1 VGATS
6 VTATYFTG
14 ATFSGGTFY
23 GTHTGVAS
31 LTSGTFT
38 GTSVGAT
45 SVTATYFTGATF
57 SGGTFYGAAA
67 LTSGTFT
74 GTSVGATSVTATYFT
89 GAAFTGGS
97 TTAAVF
103 YATGNIYASNAIT
116 VNNVIATGNLFG
128 YHIGTFSGSTFTGG
142 TFYGSTVSS
151 TGDVIA
157 YASDDRLKT
166 RLGNIPSAIEKV
178 KSLNGFIF
186 TWNDVANSYGYSDLE
201 QHVGLSAQEI
211 KAVLPQV
218 IRPAPFDGGKTGNNY
233 MTVQY
238 EKVVPLLVEAIKEQA
253 KQIEELRA
261 LCATVLSR
269 Q

>member
-1 VGATS
+1 VSA
-6 VTATYFTG
+6 ANFTG
-14 ATFSGGTFY
+14 SAFSGTSFY
-23 GTHTGVAS
+23 GT
-31 LTSGTFT
+31 L
-38 GTSVGAT
+38 
-45 SVTATYFTGATF
+45 
-57 SGGTFYGAAA
+57 
-67 LTSGTFT
+67 
-74 GTSVGATSVTATYFT
+74 
-89 GAAFTGGS
+89 
-97 TTAAVF
+97 
-103 YATGNIYASNAIT
+103 
-116 VNNVIATGNLFG
+116 
-128 YHIGTFSGSTFTGG
+128 
-142 TFYGSTVSS
+142 VSS

-166 RLGNIPSAIEKV
+166 RLGNIPSAIDKV

>member
-1 VGATS
+1 M
-6 VTATYFTG
+6 
-14 ATFSGGTFY
+14 
-23 GTHTGVAS
+23 
-31 LTSGTFT
+31 
-38 GTSVGAT
+38 
-45 SVTATYFTGATF
+45 
-57 SGGTFYGAAA
+57 
-67 LTSGTFT
+67 
-74 GTSVGATSVTATYFT
+74 
-89 GAAFTGGS
+89 
-97 TTAAVF
+97 
-103 YATGNIYASNAIT
+103 
-116 VNNVIATGNLFG
+116 
-128 YHIGTFSGSTFTGG
+128 
-142 TFYGSTVSS
+142 
-151 TGDVIA
+151 IA

-218 IRPAPFDGGKTGNNY
+218 IRPAPFDNGTTGNNY

-261 LCATVLSR
+261 LCATALSR

>member
-1 VGATS
+1 M
-6 VTATYFTG
+6 
-14 ATFSGGTFY
+14 
-23 GTHTGVAS
+23 
-31 LTSGTFT
+31 
-38 GTSVGAT
+38 
-45 SVTATYFTGATF
+45 
-57 SGGTFYGAAA
+57 
-67 LTSGTFT
+67 
-74 GTSVGATSVTATYFT
+74 
-89 GAAFTGGS
+89 
-97 TTAAVF
+97 F

-116 VNNVIATGNLFG
+116 VTNVIATGNLFG
-128 YHIGTFSGSTFTGG
+128 LHLGTFSGSSFTGGTFSGSTVGATSITATNFTGTTFSGTTFTGTNFNGGTHTGAFTGSAFTGG
-142 TFYGSTVSS
+142 TFYGSSVTS
-151 TGDVIA
+151 TGDVVA
-157 YASDDRLKT
+157 YASDDRLKN

-218 IRPAPFDGGKTGNNY
+218 IRPAPFDNGTTGNNY

-238 EKVVPLLVEAIKEQA
+238 EKVVPLLVEAIKEQS